1 MQSIG
6 ALRDLALF
14 DRERIEHVVT
24 QHNALRLAGNFDGMS
39 EYYSDHAVLDL
50 LGDRRHFHFAGRYE
64 GRDEVVGALRAMSTE
79 IQFLSADIENL
90 LIDGDNAMMRTKV
103 HVRHRGTGASHSHE
117 IWDLFGF
124 QQGLI
129 ISQAK
134 FIDINAVRRMR
145 SGRD

>member
-6 ALRDLALF
+6 ALRDLASF

-24 QHNALRLAGNFDGMS
+24 VHNALRLAGNFVGMS
-39 EYYSDHAVLDL
+39 QYYAEHAVLEL
-50 LGDRRHFHFAGRYE
+50 LGDERHFHFAGLYE
-64 GRDEVVGALRAMSTE
+64 GRDEVVGAFRSMSIE
-79 IQFLSADIENL
+79 IQFISAEIQTL

-103 HVRHRGTGASHSHE
+103 HVRHHGTGATHSHE

-129 ISQAK
+129 VSQAK
-134 FIDINAVRRMR
+134 FIDINALNRLRN
-145 SGRD
+145 GRN